1 MAIVAEGKRGR
12 VYLPA
17 DEEHERIAAN
27 AKPTWAPE
35 GDMPKNPRWFS
46 PPDYGMP
53 TFADLFTPRQLV
65 ALTTFSDLVLEARAK
80 ALEHARTAA
89 MAPDP
94 TPLADGGNGAQA
106 YAELISVY
114 LAFVIDKTA
123 EHSNTCVVWYAKEN
137 RPKGLFARQA
147 IPMVWDFVEQ
157 NPLGDIGGAALR
169 SSEIVAD
176 AIPAQLK
183 AAAASASV
191 DDAVRPHSKINHSV
205 VSTDPPYYN
214 NVGYADLSDFFMSG

>member
-1 MAIVAEGKRGR
+1 
-12 VYLPA
+12 
-17 DEEHERIAAN
+17 
-27 AKPTWAPE
+27 
-35 GDMPKNPRWFS
+35 
-46 PPDYGMP
+46 
-53 TFADLFTPRQLV
+53 
-65 ALTTFSDLVLEARAK
+65 
-80 ALEHARTAA
+80 
-89 MAPDP
+89 
-94 TPLADGGNGAQA
+94 
-106 YAELISVY
+106 
-114 LAFVIDKTA
+114 
-123 EHSNTCVVWYAKEN
+123 
-137 RPKGLFARQA
+137 
-147 IPMVWDFVEQ
+147 MVWDFVEQ